1 MHGLMMDSQLTIT
14 TIMKHADR
22 IHGDQ
27 EIVSVTLDNP
37 NHRYTYRDAFRR
49 VRQLGN
55 ALNNVWFEM
64 SDRIAT
70 LAWNDYR
77 HFELYY
83 GISCSGQICHTIN
96 PRLFPEQIEYIIN
109 HAEDRWIFTDVMF
122 VPLLEQLQDRLTTVE
137 GFVILTDEAHMPE
150 TTLRNAHCY
159 ETFIGAQSDSFD
171 WPDFNENSA
180 SSMCYTS
187 GTTVN
192 PKGVVYSHR
201 STLLHSM
208 MGSLPDMMNLSGEDV
223 IMPIVPMF
231 HVNAWGTTYNGPMVG
246 AKLVFPGPKMADGAV
261 LTALINAEKVNYSLG
276 VPTVWLALV
285 NYLKSSGL
293 TVDSLK
299 SVVVGGS
306 ACPLSLMKEM
316 EKYGVWMHS
325 GWGMT
330 EMSPLGSYNKPMAW
344 MKDRPQE
351 EIDAYR
357 IRAGRVVYGVEMKIV
372 DANNDELPW
381 DGIASGVLKVRGPW
395 VCSGYYK
402 LDEKPAVDKDGWFD
416 TGDMAAIDEYGYVT
430 ITDMVKDVIKS
441 GGEWISSIDVE
452 NAAMSHPDVLEAAVI
467 GVYHPKWTERP
478 LLIILPRDGAAPD
491 KQSILA
497 SLEGKIAKWWIPEDC
512 VFVDDI
518 PHTATG
524 KLQKRELRDR
534 YAGYELPA
542 SNA

>member
-1 MHGLMMDSQLTIT
+1 
-14 TIMKHADR
+14 
-22 IHGDQ
+22 
-27 EIVSVTLDNP
+27 
-37 NHRYTYRDAFRR
+37 
-49 VRQLGN
+49 
-55 ALNNVWFEM
+55 
-64 SDRIAT
+64 
-70 LAWNDYR
+70 
-77 HFELYY
+77 
-83 GISCSGQICHTIN
+83 
-96 PRLFPEQIEYIIN
+96 
-109 HAEDRWIFTDVMF
+109 
-122 VPLLEQLQDRLTTVE
+122 
-137 GFVILTDEAHMPE
+137 
-150 TTLRNAHCY
+150 
-159 ETFIGAQSDSFD
+159 
-171 WPDFNENSA
+171 
-180 SSMCYTS
+180 
-187 GTTVN
+187 
-192 PKGVVYSHR
+192 
-201 STLLHSM
+201 
-208 MGSLPDMMNLSGEDV
+208 
-223 IMPIVPMF
+223 
-231 HVNAWGTTYNGPMVG
+231 
-246 AKLVFPGPKMADGAV
+246 
-261 LTALINAEKVNYSLG
+261 
-276 VPTVWLALV
+276 
-285 NYLKSSGL
+285 
-293 TVDSLK
+293 
-299 SVVVGGS
+299 
-306 ACPLSLMKEM
+306 
-316 EKYGVWMHS
+316 VWMHS

-430 ITDMVKDVIKS
+430 ITDRVKDVIKS

-524 KLQKRELRDR
+524 KISKKDLRDQFKD
-534 YAGYELPA
+534 YQYK
-542 SNA
+542 